1 MLDGVDCED
10 GSACTFGDMCESGIC
25 AGTERTC
32 DTPPAAECLDASIL
46 RTYAASG
53 ACGGGDCSYPASDM
67 TCSNGC
73 ADGSCVADDACV
85 TALGVPCAY
94 FKASNTG
101 DDWFGYSV
109 SLDGDTL
116 AVGAPLEAS
125 VATGVDGNQADNS
138 AGRSGAAYVFRRVGG
153 RWVQEAYLK
162 ASNTGADDR
171 FGYSV
176 SLDGDTLAIGA
187 IYEDS
192 DATGVDGNQ
201 ADNSAGRSGAAYVF
215 RRTGST
221 WSQSAYLKA
230 SNAESIDSF
239 GHSVSLD
246 GDTLAVGALWE
257 ASAATG
263 VDGNQNDNSA

>member
-32 DTPPAAECLDASIL
+32 DTPPAAVCLDASIL

-138 AGRSGAAYVFRRVGG
+138 AGRSGAAYVFRRTGST
-153 RWVQEAYLK
+153 WTQDAYLK
-162 ASNTGADDR
+162 ASNTGAGDQ
-171 FGYSV
+171 FGWSI
-176 SLDGDTLAIGA
+176 SFDGDNLAVGA
-187 IYEDS
+187 PYEDS
-192 DATGVDGNQ
+192 VATGVDGNQ
-201 ADNSAGRSGAAYVF
+201 ADDSGSGSGAV
-215 RRTGST
+215 
-221 WSQSAYLKA
+221 YLY
-230 SNAESIDSF
+230 
-239 GHSVSLD
+239 SL
-246 GDTLAVGALWE
+246 TP
-257 ASAATG
+257 
-263 VDGNQNDNSA
+263 